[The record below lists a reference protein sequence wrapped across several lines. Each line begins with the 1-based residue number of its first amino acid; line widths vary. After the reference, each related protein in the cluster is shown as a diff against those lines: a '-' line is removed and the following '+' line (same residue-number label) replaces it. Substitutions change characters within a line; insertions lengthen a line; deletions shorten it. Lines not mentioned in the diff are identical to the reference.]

1 MLLFVTD
8 AAPYMKKAAKGLKV
22 LFPKMIHIS
31 CLAHGMHRVAETIRA
46 EFSEVDQLISNVKKV
61 FIKAPTRI
69 KTFQELTENI
79 PLPPQP
85 IITRWGT
92 WIEAAIYYAKYYEE
106 FYYYKSFKLF

>member
-8 AAPYMKKAAKGLKV
+8 AAPYMKKATKGLKV